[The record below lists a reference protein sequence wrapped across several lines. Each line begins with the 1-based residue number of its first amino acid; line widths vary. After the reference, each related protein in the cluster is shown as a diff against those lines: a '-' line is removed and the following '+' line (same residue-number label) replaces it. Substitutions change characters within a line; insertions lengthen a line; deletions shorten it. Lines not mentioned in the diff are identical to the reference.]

1 MKKSLNKILIINH
14 YIRLYNSFFRGV
26 IESSL
31 CWDITNNF
39 FSIQLYQNFSK
50 KDNFLKIFQLL
61 KHSTLDQLNCLVE
74 ITANQT
80 EGSFFANNLTYC
92 LLSIRFNYRL
102 NVVLTLNKQFQKVD
116 SLYKI
121 FYSSIWLEREVW
133 DLFGILFNKHPD
145 LRRILT
151 DYGFNGHPLQKN
163 FPLVG
168 FLDSVYSDTEKRVV
182 YVSAEFTQAPRIFA
196 RKN

>member
-1 MKKSLNKILIINH
+1 
-14 YIRLYNSFFRGV
+14 
-26 IESSL
+26 
-31 CWDITNNF
+31 
-39 FSIQLYQNFSK
+39 
-50 KDNFLKIFQLL
+50 
-61 KHSTLDQLNCLVE
+61 
-74 ITANQT
+74 
-80 EGSFFANNLTYC
+80 
-92 LLSIRFNYRL
+92 
-102 NVVLTLNKQFQKVD
+102 
-116 SLYKI
+116 
-121 FYSSIWLEREVW
+121 
-133 DLFGILFNKHPD
+133 LFNKHPD